1 MKSDKTY
8 KLKGVT
14 KKLTASQSP
23 KRTNR
28 RPISDTKSS
37 SRKKITGRKAK
48 GKKISPWIVAGIV
61 ALFGIFFVFPY
72 LFNENNSETGDIV
85 PEGAYQFCLDISH
98 HNSSDIVWDSLAVVI
113 DQDRRTRRN
122 IEDGKEI
129 KKISTVIIKAT
140 EGTRMKDKK
149 FNEFWEKAADAPI
162 RRGAYHFFRT
172 STDPSEQAD
181 NYIGTVGKLRHSD
194 FPPVLDLEVMH
205 KGCTRKELNDKALIW
220 LKKVEKHYGRKP
232 VVYTPDSY
240 AKDILSKEIKEG
252 YTIWVAHYSSV
263 CGYTGRYDIWQYSE
277 KGTVSGING
286 YVDMN
291 LKYT

>member
-1 MKSDKTY
+1 MERDKTY

-14 KKLTASQSP
+14 KKLTASRSP

-37 SRKKITGRKAK
+37 SRKKITGRKTK

-240 AKDILSKEIKEG
+240 AKDILSDEIK
-252 YTIWVAHYSSV
+252 YHYPIWVAHYGVAAPNYKDWKMWQFTDKAVVHGIKGKVDLSV
-263 CGYTGRYDIWQYSE
+263 VR
-277 KGTVSGING
+277 
-286 YVDMN
+286 
-291 LKYT
+291 